1 MAHRRPARTGES
13 LHHGPCP
20 PPSLRLGVREFF
32 LCFFRLPHFLVTDSR
47 LCSGRGPPLCGDS
60 EGPARVWQAEDRAG
74 LYKERRLGVLAG
86 ALSWPRVMQVRPEGK
101 AVRRKWDYFW
111 WRHLH
116 PLPGALL
123 CSLPGAVPGPPG
135 QLQPP
140 GAGRGADLQP
150 RIPGFA
156 EKSVPFSKL
165 TAAC

>member
-1 MAHRRPARTGES
+1 MWGQRGASES
-13 LHHGPCP
+13 VAG
-20 PPSLRLGVREFF
+20 
-32 LCFFRLPHFLVTDSR
+32 SR
-47 LCSGRGPPLCGDS
+47 LR
-60 EGPARVWQAEDRAG
+60 EDRPR
-74 LYKERRLGVLAG
+74 LYKESRLGVLAG
-86 ALSWPRVMQVRPEGK
+86 ALSWPRVSQVRPEGK
-101 AVRRKWDYFW
+101 AFRRKWDYFW

-140 GAGRGADLQP
+140 GAGGGADLQP